1 MKSLFDLFEG
11 NLDDETLVIVFLA
24 TDELAVELLLESGI
38 ADWTDTEVNGDCG
51 NDGDMVSI
59 AIFWLEK
66 TGADVSL

>member
-38 ADWTDTEVNGDCG
+38 AD
-51 NDGDMVSI
+51 
-59 AIFWLEK
+59 
-66 TGADVSL
+66 

>member
-38 ADWTDTEVNGDCG
+38 ADWTDTEVNSDCG

-59 AIFWLEK
+59 AIFWFEK